1 MQQVGQH
8 ARLPTNNKDY
18 TMTISSMNIIEI
30 PIRKI
35 AIALTLSVLLTSCSA
50 SKAPEA
56 AQNEAN
62 EQSDK
67 TSAQTK
73 TTSEN
78 GSTENK
84 AGEIQLSVE
93 EIQQS
98 GVKVSAIQPEKIADQ
113 LILSANITANQDRI
127 AFVAPR
133 VEGRLIKVTANLGDQ
148 VKAGQSLA
156 VVDSIQIGEARA
168 EYHHAQSE
176 LKLAEANFQRT
187 DKLYKDEIVP
197 QRQWLE
203 AKNAYERAQTSAR
216 ESADHLHIL
225 AGSSDTGISTFVIT
239 APFSGVVI
247 EKDAVMGE
255 LSKPEGKLF
264 TIADLST
271 VWIEADV
278 SEKDLGKLAIGSP
291 ATVTVSSFPDE
302 LFKGKVSYISS
313 IFDKQ
318 TRTVKARI
326 ELPNPDSKLRIDMF
340 ARAMVDLTSSRE
352 ALILPQE
359 AVLLVQGQSTVYIQ
373 SDNGFEAR
381 PVEVGEQLNKG
392 VVITS
397 GLKPGEQVV
406 ISGAYTL
413 KSRQLKSQIGDA
425 D

>member
-1 MQQVGQH
+1 M
-8 ARLPTNNKDY
+8 P
-18 TMTISSMNIIEI
+18 ISSISMKEI
-30 PIRKI
+30 PIKKI
-35 AIALTLSVLLTSCSA
+35 AVALTLSLLLSSCGA
-50 SKAPEA
+50 SKAPESA
-56 AQNEAN
+56 KETTDNK
-62 EQSDK
+62 EQPAK
-67 TSAQTK
+67 ATSA
-73 TTSEN
+73 EN
-78 GSTENK
+78 AAESKSGS
-84 AGEIQLSVE
+84 AGIHLSAEELQQSNIKVKDIQLE
-93 EIQQS
+93 
-98 GVKVSAIQPEKIADQ
+98 KVSDQ
-113 LILSANITANQDRI
+113 LVLSANITANQDRI

-133 VEGRLIKVTANLGDQ
+133 VEGKLIKVTANLGDQ
-148 VKAGQSLA
+148 VKAGQALA
-156 VVDSIQIGEARA
+156 VIDSVQMGEVRA
-168 EYHHAQSE
+168 EYRKAQSE
-176 LKLAEANFQRT
+176 LKLAEANFRRI
-187 DKLYKDEIVP
+187 DKLYKEEVVP

-203 AKNAYERAQTSAR
+203 VKNAYERAQTSNRAG
-216 ESADHLHIL
+216 ADHLRIL
-225 AGSSDTGISTFVIT
+225 AGAADTGVSTYVIT

-255 LSKPEGKLF
+255 LAKPEGKLF

-278 SEKDLGKLAIGSP
+278 SEKDLGKLTVGSP
-291 ATVTVSSFPDE
+291 ATVTVSSFADE
-302 LFKGKVSYISS
+302 SFKGKVSYISS

-326 ELPNPDSKLRIDMF
+326 ELPNPDRKLRIDMF

-373 SDNGFEAR
+373 TENGFEAR

-397 GLKPGEQVV
+397 GLKSGEQVV
-406 ISGAYTL
+406 ISGAYAL

>member
-1 MQQVGQH
+1 M
-8 ARLPTNNKDY
+8 P
-18 TMTISSMNIIEI
+18 ISSISIKEI
-30 PIRKI
+30 PIKKI
-35 AIALTLSVLLTSCSA
+35 ALAVTLSLLLSSCGA
-50 SKAPEA
+50 SKAPESA
-56 AQNEAN
+56 KETTDNK
-62 EQSDK
+62 EQPAK
-67 TSAQTK
+67 ATSAENTAEPK
-73 TTSEN
+73 SESGKIHLSAEELQQSN
-78 GSTENK
+78 ITVTQ
-84 AGEIQLSVE
+84 IQLE
-93 EIQQS
+93 
-98 GVKVSAIQPEKIADQ
+98 KVSDQ

-133 VEGRLIKVTANLGDQ
+133 VEGKLIKVTANLGDQ

-156 VVDSIQIGEARA
+156 VIDSIQMGEARA
-168 EYHHAQSE
+168 EYRHAQSE

-187 DKLYKDEIVP
+187 DKLYKDEVVP

-203 AKNAYERAQTSAR
+203 VKNAYERAQTTAR

-225 AGSSDTGISTFVIT
+225 VGSSDTGISTFVIT

-255 LSKPEGKLF
+255 LAKPEGKLF

-278 SEKDLGKLAIGSP
+278 SEKDLGKLTIGSP
-291 ATVTVSSFPDE
+291 ATVSVSSFPDDS
-302 LFKGKVSYISS
+302 FKGKVSYVSS
-313 IFDKQ
+313 IFDKE

-326 ELPNPDSKLRIDMF
+326 ELPNPDRKLRIDMF
-340 ARAMVDLTSSRE
+340 ARAVIDLTSSRE

-359 AVLLVQGQSTVYIQ
+359 AVLLVQGQSTVYVQ
-373 SDNGFEAR
+373 TEGGFEAR
-381 PVEVGEQLNKG
+381 AVEVGEQLNKG

-397 GLKPGEQVV
+397 GLKAGEQVV
-406 ISGAYTL
+406 TGGAYAL

>member
-1 MQQVGQH
+1 M
-8 ARLPTNNKDY
+8 P
-18 TMTISSMNIIEI
+18 ISSISMKEM
-30 PIRKI
+30 PIKKI
-35 AIALTLSVLLTSCSA
+35 AVAVTLSFLLSGCG
-50 SKAPEA
+50 SKTPESGKEIA
-56 AQNEAN
+56 DNK
-62 EQSDK
+62 EQP
-67 TSAQTK
+67 TK
-73 TTSEN
+73 SNSSEN
-78 GSTENK
+78 AAESHRGSDEIRLSAEELKQSNITVK
-84 AGEIQLSVE
+84 DIQLE
-93 EIQQS
+93 
-98 GVKVSAIQPEKIADQ
+98 KVADQ

-133 VEGRLIKVTANLGDQ
+133 VEGKLIKVTANLGDQ
-148 VKAGQSLA
+148 VKTGQALA
-156 VVDSIQIGEARA
+156 VIDSIQMGEARA
-168 EYHHAQSE
+168 EYHRAKSE
-176 LKLAEANFQRT
+176 LKLAEANFRRI
-187 DKLYKDEIVP
+187 DKLYKDEVVP

-203 AKNAYERAQTSAR
+203 VKNAYERAQTNAR

-225 AGSSDTGISTFVIT
+225 VGSSDTGISTFVIT

-247 EKDAVMGE
+247 EKDAVIGE
-255 LSKPEGKLF
+255 LVKPENKLF

-278 SEKDLGKLAIGSP
+278 SEKDLGKLTVGSP
-291 ATVTVSSFPDE
+291 ATVTVTSFPDE
-302 LFKGKVSYISS
+302 SFKGKVSYISS

-326 ELPNPDSKLRIDMF
+326 ELPNPDRKLRIDMF

-373 SDNGFEAR
+373 TENGFEAR

-397 GLKPGEQVV
+397 GLKSDEQVV
-406 ISGAYTL
+406 ISGAYAL

>member
-1 MQQVGQH
+1 M
-8 ARLPTNNKDY
+8 P
-18 TMTISSMNIIEI
+18 ISSISIKEI
-30 PIRKI
+30 PIKKI
-35 AIALTLSVLLTSCSA
+35 AVAVTFSLLLSSCGA
-50 SKAPEA
+50 SKAPETAKVTLDREEQPAKETA
-56 AQNEAN
+56 AENTAEPKSGSGKINLSAEELQ
-62 EQSDK
+62 QSNI
-67 TSAQTK
+67 TVTK
-73 TTSEN
+73 
-78 GSTENK
+78 
-84 AGEIQLSVE
+84 IQLE
-93 EIQQS
+93 
-98 GVKVSAIQPEKIADQ
+98 KVSDQ

-133 VEGRLIKVTANLGDQ
+133 VEGKLIKVTANLGDQ

-156 VVDSIQIGEARA
+156 VIDSIQMGEARA
-168 EYHHAQSE
+168 EYRHAQSE

-187 DKLYKDEIVP
+187 DKLYKDEVVP

-203 AKNAYERAQTSAR
+203 VKNAYERAQTTAR

-225 AGSSDTGISTFVIT
+225 VGSSDTGISTFVIT

-255 LSKPEGKLF
+255 LAKPEGKLF

-278 SEKDLGKLAIGSP
+278 SEKDLGKLTIGSP
-291 ATVTVSSFPDE
+291 ATVSVSSFPEDS
-302 LFKGKVSYISS
+302 FKGKVSYISS
-313 IFDKQ
+313 IFDKE

-326 ELPNPDSKLRIDMF
+326 ELPNPDRKLRIDMF
-340 ARAMVDLTSSRE
+340 ARAVIDLTSSRE

-359 AVLLVQGQSTVYIQ
+359 AVLLVQGQSIVYVE
-373 SDNGFEAR
+373 NEGGFEAR
-381 PVEVGEQLNKG
+381 AVEVGEQLNKG

-397 GLKPGEQVV
+397 GLKAGEQVV
-406 ISGAYTL
+406 TGGAYAL

>member
-1 MQQVGQH
+1 M
-8 ARLPTNNKDY
+8 P
-18 TMTISSMNIIEI
+18 ISSSMKEI
-30 PIRKI
+30 PIKKI
-35 AIALTLSVLLTSCSA
+35 AVAVTLSLLLSSCGA
-50 SKAPEA
+50 SKAPESAKENTDNREQPAKAISAENA
-56 AQNEAN
+56 AVPKSKSEEIHLSAEELQ
-62 EQSDK
+62 QSNITVK
-67 TSAQTK
+67 
-73 TTSEN
+73 N
-78 GSTENK
+78 
-84 AGEIQLSVE
+84 IQLE
-93 EIQQS
+93 
-98 GVKVSAIQPEKIADQ
+98 KVADQ

-133 VEGRLIKVTANLGDQ
+133 VEGKLIKVTANLGDQ
-148 VKAGQSLA
+148 VKAGQALA
-156 VVDSIQIGEARA
+156 VIDSIQMGEARA
-168 EYHHAQSE
+168 EYRHAQSE

-187 DKLYKDEIVP
+187 DKLYKDEVVP

-203 AKNAYERAQTSAR
+203 VKNAYERAQTTAR

-225 AGSSDTGISTFVIT
+225 VGSSDTGISTFVIT

-255 LSKPEGKLF
+255 LAKPEGKLF

-278 SEKDLGKLAIGSP
+278 SEKDLGKLTVGSP

-302 LFKGKVSYISS
+302 SFKGKVSYISS
-313 IFDKQ
+313 IFDKE

-326 ELPNPDSKLRIDMF
+326 ELPNPDRKLRIDMF

-373 SDNGFEAR
+373 TENGFEVR

-397 GLKPGEQVV
+397 GLKSGEQVV
-406 ISGAYTL
+406 ISGAYAL

>member
-1 MQQVGQH
+1 MK
-8 ARLPTNNKDY
+8 A
-18 TMTISSMNIIEI
+18 I
-30 PIRKI
+30 PIKKI
-35 AIALTLSVLLTSCSA
+35 AVAVTLSLLLSSCGA
-50 SKAPEA
+50 SKTPEA
-56 AQNEAN
+56 AKESTDSK
-62 EQSDK
+62 EQPAK
-67 TSAQTK
+67 ATSAKKTAEPKSDGKINLSAEELQQSNITVTK
-73 TTSEN
+73 
-78 GSTENK
+78 
-84 AGEIQLSVE
+84 IQLEQV
-93 EIQQS
+93 
-98 GVKVSAIQPEKIADQ
+98 ADQ

-133 VEGRLIKVTANLGDQ
+133 VEGKLIKVTANLGDQ
-148 VKAGQSLA
+148 VKTGQSLA
-156 VVDSIQIGEARA
+156 VIDSIQMGEARA
-168 EYHHAQSE
+168 EYRHAQSE

-187 DKLYKDEIVP
+187 DKLYKDEVVP

-203 AKNAYERAQTSAR
+203 VKNAYERAQTTAR

-225 AGSSDTGISTFVIT
+225 VGSSDTGISTFVIT

-255 LSKPEGKLF
+255 LAKPEGKLF

-278 SEKDLGKLAIGSP
+278 SEKDLGKLTIGSP

-302 LFKGKVSYISS
+302 SFKGKVSYVSS
-313 IFDKQ
+313 IFDKE

-326 ELPNPDSKLRIDMF
+326 ELPNPARKLRIDMF
-340 ARAMVDLTSSRE
+340 ARAVIDLTSSRE

-359 AVLLVQGQSTVYIQ
+359 AVLLVQGQSTVYVQ
-373 SDNGFEAR
+373 TEGGFEAR
-381 PVEVGEQLNKG
+381 AVEVGEQLNKG

-397 GLKPGEQVV
+397 GLKAGEQVV
-406 ISGAYTL
+406 TGGAYAL

>member
-1 MQQVGQH
+1 
-8 ARLPTNNKDY
+8 
-18 TMTISSMNIIEI
+18 MTSSMNIREI
-30 PIRKI
+30 PIKKI
-35 AIALTLSVLLTSCSA
+35 AIAVTLSVLLTSCDA

-56 AQNEAN
+56 TQIVAN

-67 TSAQTK
+67 ASPEAK
-73 TTSEN
+73 ASSEK
-78 GSTENK
+78 GAVENK
-84 AGEIQLSVE
+84 AGEIQLSAE

-168 EYHHAQSE
+168 EYRHAQSE

-225 AGSSDTGISTFVIT
+225 AGSLDTGISTFVIT

>member
-1 MQQVGQH
+1 M
-8 ARLPTNNKDY
+8 P
-18 TMTISSMNIIEI
+18 ISSISMKEI
-30 PIRKI
+30 PIKKMVV
-35 AIALTLSVLLTSCSA
+35 AVTLSALLTSCGA
-50 SKAPEA
+50 SKTPEA
-56 AQNEAN
+56 APKEAI
-62 EQSDK
+62 EKSAK
-67 TSAQTK
+67 TSPEAK
-73 TTSEN
+73 ANSEK
-78 GSTENK
+78 GTAENK
-84 AGEIQLSVE
+84 AGEIQLSAE
-93 EIQQS
+93 EILQS
-98 GVKVSAIQPEKIADQ
+98 GVKVTAIQSEKIADQ

-133 VEGRLIKVTANLGDQ
+133 VEGKLIKVTANLGDQ

-156 VVDSIQIGEARA
+156 IIDSIQMGEARA
-168 EYHHAQSE
+168 EYHRAKSE

-187 DKLYKDEIVP
+187 DKLYKEEVVP

-203 AKNAYERAQTSAR
+203 VKNAYERAQTNAR

-225 AGSSDTGISTFVIT
+225 VGSSDTGISTFVIT

-247 EKDAVMGE
+247 EKDAVIGE
-255 LSKPEGKLF
+255 LVKPENKLF

-278 SEKDLGKLAIGSP
+278 SEKDLGKLTVGSP
-291 ATVTVSSFPDE
+291 ATVTVSSFPE
-302 LFKGKVSYISS
+302 ESFKGKVSYISS

-326 ELPNPDSKLRIDMF
+326 ELPNPDRKLRIDMF

-373 SDNGFEAR
+373 TENGFEAR

-392 VVITS
+392 VVVTS
-397 GLKPGEQVV
+397 GLKSGEQVV
-406 ISGAYTL
+406 ISGAYAL

>member
-1 MQQVGQH
+1 M
-8 ARLPTNNKDY
+8 P
-18 TMTISSMNIIEI
+18 ISSISMKEI
-30 PIRKI
+30 PIKKI
-35 AIALTLSVLLTSCSA
+35 VVAVTLSLLLSSCGA
-50 SKAPEA
+50 SKTPESA
-56 AQNEAN
+56 KETTDNK
-62 EQSDK
+62 EQPAK
-67 TSAQTK
+67 AISAENATEPK
-73 TTSEN
+73 SE
-78 GSTENK
+78 S
-84 AGEIQLSVE
+84 GEIRLSAE
-93 EIQQS
+93 ELQQS
-98 GVKVSAIQPEKIADQ
+98 NITVKNIQLEKVADQ

-133 VEGRLIKVTANLGDQ
+133 VEGKLIKVTANLGDQ
-148 VKAGQSLA
+148 VKAGQALA
-156 VVDSIQIGEARA
+156 VIDSIQMGEARA
-168 EYHHAQSE
+168 EYRHAQSE

-187 DKLYKDEIVP
+187 DKLYKDEVVP

-203 AKNAYERAQTSAR
+203 VKNAYERAQITAR

-225 AGSSDTGISTFVIT
+225 VGSSDTGISTFVIT

-255 LSKPEGKLF
+255 LAKPEGKLF

-278 SEKDLGKLAIGSP
+278 SEKDLGKLTVGSP

-302 LFKGKVSYISS
+302 SFKGKVSYISS
-313 IFDKQ
+313 IFDKE

-326 ELPNPDSKLRIDMF
+326 ELPNPDRKLRIDMF

-373 SDNGFEAR
+373 TENGFEVR

-397 GLKPGEQVV
+397 GLKSGEQVV
-406 ISGAYTL
+406 ISGAYAL

>member
-1 MQQVGQH
+1 
-8 ARLPTNNKDY
+8 
-18 TMTISSMNIIEI
+18 MTISSMNITDI

-56 AQNEAN
+56 AQKETD

-67 TSAQTK
+67 PLPEAKAS
-73 TTSEN
+73 SEK
-78 GSTENK
+78 GIAENNK
-84 AGEIQLSVE
+84 DLIQLSAE

-98 GVKVSAIQPEKIADQ
+98 GVKVTDIQSEKIADQ
-113 LILSANITANQDRI
+113 LILSANIAANQDRI

-133 VEGRLIKVTANLGDQ
+133 VEGKLIKVTANLGDQ

-156 VVDSIQIGEARA
+156 VIDSIQMGEVRA
-168 EYHHAQSE
+168 ENRHALSE

-187 DKLYKDEIVP
+187 DKLYKDEVVP

-203 AKNAYERAQTSAR
+203 VKNAYERAQTSAR

-225 AGSSDTGISTFVIT
+225 VGSSDTGVSTFVIT

-255 LSKPEGKLF
+255 LAKPEGKLF

-278 SEKDLGKLAIGSP
+278 SEKDLGKLTVGSP

-302 LFKGKVSYISS
+302 SFKGKVSYVSS
-313 IFDKQ
+313 IFDKE

-326 ELPNPDSKLRIDMF
+326 ELPNPDRKLRIDMF
-340 ARAMVDLTSSRE
+340 ARAMVDLASSRD
-352 ALILPQE
+352 ALILPQD

-373 SDNGFEAR
+373 TEKGFEAR
-381 PVEVGEQLNKG
+381 PVELGEQLNKG
-392 VVITS
+392 VVIKS
-397 GLKPGEQVV
+397 GLKAGEQVV
-406 ISGAYTL
+406 TSGAYAL
-413 KSRQLKSQIGDA
+413 KSRQLKSQIGEE
-425 D
+425 

>member
-1 MQQVGQH
+1 
-8 ARLPTNNKDY
+8 
-18 TMTISSMNIIEI
+18 MTISSMNIIEI
-30 PIRKI
+30 PIKKI
-35 AIALTLSVLLTSCSA
+35 AIAVTLSVFLTSCGV
-50 SKAPEA
+50 SKAPEV
-56 AQNEAN
+56 AQNKAN

-67 TSAQTK
+67 TPAQIK
-73 TTSEN
+73 TTLEN

-93 EIQQS
+93 EMQQS

-168 EYHHAQSE
+168 EYRHAQSE

-216 ESADHLHIL
+216 ESAGHLHIL

-397 GLKPGEQVV
+397 GLKSGEQVV

>member
-1 MQQVGQH
+1 
-8 ARLPTNNKDY
+8 
-18 TMTISSMNIIEI
+18 MTILSMNIIEI

-50 SKAPEA
+50 SKAPES
-56 AQNEAN
+56 AQKETN

-67 TSAQTK
+67 TSPEAK
-73 TTSEN
+73 ASSEKGIVKN
-78 GSTENK
+78 NK
-84 AGEIQLSVE
+84 GLIQLSVE

-98 GVKVSAIQPEKIADQ
+98 SVKVTAIQPEKIADQ

-133 VEGRLIKVTANLGDQ
+133 VEGKLIKVTANLGDQ

-156 VVDSIQIGEARA
+156 VIDSIQMGEARA
-168 EYHHAQSE
+168 EYRHAQSE

-187 DKLYKDEIVP
+187 DRLYKDEVVP

-203 AKNAYERAQTSAR
+203 VKNAYERAQTTAR

-225 AGSSDTGISTFVIT
+225 VGSSDTGISTFVIT

-255 LSKPEGKLF
+255 LAKPEGKLF

-397 GLKPGEQVV
+397 GLKSGEQVV

>member
-1 MQQVGQH
+1 
-8 ARLPTNNKDY
+8 
-18 TMTISSMNIIEI
+18 MTISSMNIIEI

-373 SDNGFEAR
+373 SDNGFKAR

>member
-1 MQQVGQH
+1 M
-8 ARLPTNNKDY
+8 P
-18 TMTISSMNIIEI
+18 ISSISMKEI
-30 PIRKI
+30 PFKKI
-35 AIALTLSVLLTSCSA
+35 AVAVTLSLLLSSCGA
-50 SKAPEA
+50 SKDPESA
-56 AQNEAN
+56 KENTDN
-62 EQSDK
+62 KEQPTKATVAENIAEPKGESGMIYL
-67 TSAQTK
+67 SA
-73 TTSEN
+73 
-78 GSTENK
+78 
-84 AGEIQLSVE
+84 E
-93 EIQQS
+93 ELQQS
-98 GVKVSAIQPEKIADQ
+98 NVTITKIQPEKLSDQ

-133 VEGRLIKVTANLGDQ
+133 VEGKLIKVTVNLGDQ

-156 VVDSIQIGEARA
+156 VIDSIQMGEARA
-168 EYHHAQSE
+168 EYRHAQSE

-187 DKLYKDEIVP
+187 DKLYKDEVVP

-203 AKNAYERAQTSAR
+203 VKNAYERAQTTAR

-225 AGSSDTGISTFVIT
+225 VGSSDTGISTFVIT

-255 LSKPEGKLF
+255 LAKPEGKLF

-278 SEKDLGKLAIGSP
+278 SEKDLGKLTVGSP

-302 LFKGKVSYISS
+302 SFKGKVSYVSS
-313 IFDKQ
+313 IFDKE

-326 ELPNPDSKLRIDMF
+326 ELPNPDRKLRIDMF
-340 ARAMVDLTSSRE
+340 AKAMVDLTSSRE
-352 ALILPQE
+352 AFILPQE
-359 AVLLVQGQSTVYIQ
+359 AVLLVQGQSTVYVQIE
-373 SDNGFEAR
+373 DGFEAR
-381 PVEVGEQLNKG
+381 PVQVGEQLNKG

-397 GLKPGEQVV
+397 GLQAGEQVV
-406 ISGAYTL
+406 TSGAYAL

>member
-1 MQQVGQH
+1 M
-8 ARLPTNNKDY
+8 P
-18 TMTISSMNIIEI
+18 ISSISMKEI
-30 PIRKI
+30 PIKKI
-35 AIALTLSVLLTSCSA
+35 AVTVTLCLLLSSCGA
-50 SKAPEA
+50 SKAPESA
-56 AQNEAN
+56 KETIDNK
-62 EQSDK
+62 EQPAK
-67 TSAQTK
+67 ATSA
-73 TTSEN
+73 EN
-78 GSTENK
+78 TAEPKRESGKIHLSTE
-84 AGEIQLSVE
+84 EL
-93 EIQQS
+93 QQS
-98 GVKVSAIQPEKIADQ
+98 NITVAKIQPEKLSDQ

-133 VEGRLIKVTANLGDQ
+133 VEGKLIKVSANLGDQ

-156 VVDSIQIGEARA
+156 VIDSIQMGEARA
-168 EYHHAQSE
+168 EYRHAQSE

-187 DKLYKDEIVP
+187 DKLYKDEVVP

-203 AKNAYERAQTSAR
+203 VKNAYERAQTTAR

-225 AGSSDTGISTFVIT
+225 VGSSDTGISTFVIT

-255 LSKPEGKLF
+255 LAKPEGKLF

-278 SEKDLGKLAIGSP
+278 SEKDLGKLTVGSP

-302 LFKGKVSYISS
+302 SFKGKVSYVSS
-313 IFDKQ
+313 IFDKE

-326 ELPNPDSKLRIDMF
+326 ELPNPDRKLRIDMF
-340 ARAMVDLTSSRE
+340 ARAVIDLTSSRE

-359 AVLLVQGQSTVYIQ
+359 AILLVQGQSTVYVQ
-373 SDNGFEAR
+373 TEGGFEAR
-381 PVEVGEQLNKG
+381 AVEVGEQINKG
-392 VVITS
+392 IVITS
-397 GLKPGEQVV
+397 GLKAGEQVV
-406 ISGAYTL
+406 TGGAYAL

>member
-1 MQQVGQH
+1 MQ
-8 ARLPTNNKDY
+8 LNCYKTLL
-18 TMTISSMNIIEI
+18 
-30 PIRKI
+30 
-35 AIALTLSVLLTSCSA
+35 LTLTFSILLMGCGA
-50 SKAPEA
+50 SKTPEA
-56 AQNEAN
+56 SPKEAT

-67 TSAQTK
+67 TLSETK
-73 TTSEN
+73 VT
-78 GSTENK
+78 TENK
-84 AGEIQLSVE
+84 KAEIQLSDE

-98 GVKVSAIQPEKIADQ
+98 GLTIVTIQPEKISDQ
-113 LILSANITANQDRI
+113 LVLSANITANQDRI

-133 VEGRLIKVTANLGDQ
+133 VEGKVIKVTANLGDQ

-156 VVDSIQIGEARA
+156 VVDSIQMGEARA
-168 EYHHAQSE
+168 ENRHAQSE

-187 DKLYKDEIVP
+187 DKLYKDEVVP

-203 AKNAYERAQTSAR
+203 VKNAYERAQTTAR

-225 AGSSDTGISTFVIT
+225 VGSSDTGISTFVIT

-255 LSKPEGKLF
+255 LAKPEDKLF

-271 VWIEADV
+271 VWIEANV
-278 SEKDLGKLAIGSP
+278 AEKDLGKLTVGSP
-291 ATVTVSSFPDE
+291 TTVTVSSFPDE
-302 LFKGKVSYISS
+302 SFKGKVSYVSS
-313 IFDKQ
+313 IFDKE

-326 ELPNPDSKLRIDMF
+326 ELPNPDRKLRIDMF
-340 ARAMVDLTSSRE
+340 AKAMVDLSSSRE

-359 AVLLVQGQSTVYIQ
+359 AVLLVQGQSTVYVQ
-373 SDNGFEAR
+373 TEGGFEAR
-381 PVEVGEQLNKG
+381 AVEVGEQLNKG

-397 GLKPGEQVV
+397 GLKAGEHVV
-406 ISGAYTL
+406 TGGAYTL

>member
-1 MQQVGQH
+1 M
-8 ARLPTNNKDY
+8 L
-18 TMTISSMNIIEI
+18 ISSISMKEI
-30 PIRKI
+30 PIKKI
-35 AIALTLSVLLTSCSA
+35 AVAMTLSLLLSSCGA
-50 SKAPEA
+50 SKTPESA
-56 AQNEAN
+56 KETTDYK
-62 EQSDK
+62 EQPAK
-67 TSAQTK
+67 ATSAEN
-73 TTSEN
+73 TTTPQSK
-78 GSTENK
+78 G
-84 AGEIQLSVE
+84 GEIHLSAE
-93 EIQQS
+93 ELQQS
-98 GVKVSAIQPEKIADQ
+98 NITFKNIQLEKVADQ

-133 VEGRLIKVTANLGDQ
+133 VEGKLIKVTANLGDQ

-156 VVDSIQIGEARA
+156 VIDSIQMGEVRA
-168 EYHHAQSE
+168 EYRQAQSE
-176 LKLAEANFQRT
+176 LKLAEANFRRI
-187 DKLYKDEIVP
+187 DKLYKEEVVP

-203 AKNAYERAQTSAR
+203 VKNAYERAQTSSRAG
-216 ESADHLHIL
+216 ADHLRIL
-225 AGSSDTGISTFVIT
+225 VGSSDTGVSTYVIT

-255 LSKPEGKLF
+255 LAKPESKLF

-278 SEKDLGKLAIGSP
+278 SEKDLGKITVGSP
-291 ATVTVSSFPDE
+291 VTVTVSSFPDE
-302 LFKGKVSYISS
+302 SFKGKVSYISS

-326 ELPNPDSKLRIDMF
+326 ELPNPDRKLRIDMF

-352 ALILPQE
+352 ALVLPQE

-373 SDNGFEAR
+373 TENGFEAR

-397 GLKPGEQVV
+397 GLKSGEQVV
-406 ISGAYTL
+406 ISGAYAL

>member
-1 MQQVGQH
+1 MSQPINH
-8 ARLPTNNKDY
+8 KDN
-18 TMTISSMNIIEI
+18 TMPISSISMKEI
-30 PIRKI
+30 PIKKI
-35 AIALTLSVLLTSCSA
+35 AVAVTLSVLLTSCGA
-50 SKAPEA
+50 SKTPEA
-56 AQNEAN
+56 TQKEAT
-62 EQSDK
+62 EQSVK
-67 TSAQTK
+67 TSPEAK
-73 TTSEN
+73 VSSEK
-78 GSTENK
+78 GAAENK
-84 AGEIQLSVE
+84 AGEIQLSAE

-98 GVKVSAIQPEKIADQ
+98 GLTVTTIQPEKVSDQ
-113 LILSANITANQDRI
+113 LVLSANIAANQDRI

-133 VEGRLIKVTANLGDQ
+133 VEGKLIKVTANLGDQ

-156 VVDSIQIGEARA
+156 IVDSIQMGEARA
-168 EYHHAQSE
+168 EYRHAQSE
-176 LKLAEANFQRT
+176 LKLAEANFERT
-187 DKLYKDEIVP
+187 DKLYKEEVVP

-203 AKNAYERAQTSAR
+203 VKNAYERAQTSAR

-225 AGSSDTGISTFVIT
+225 VGSSDTGISTFVIT

-255 LSKPEGKLF
+255 LAKPEDKLF

-271 VWIEADV
+271 VWIEANV
-278 SEKDLGKLAIGSP
+278 SEKDLGKLTIGSP

-302 LFKGKVSYISS
+302 SFKGKVSYISS
-313 IFDKQ
+313 IFDKE

-326 ELPNPDSKLRIDMF
+326 ELPNPDKKLRIDMF
-340 ARAMVDLTSSRE
+340 ARAMVDLTSSRD
-352 ALILPQE
+352 AIILPQE

-373 SDNGFEAR
+373 TEGGFEAR

-397 GLKPGEQVV
+397 GLKAGELVV
-406 ISGAYTL
+406 TGGAYAL

>member
-1 MQQVGQH
+1 M
-8 ARLPTNNKDY
+8 P
-18 TMTISSMNIIEI
+18 ISSISMKEI
-30 PIRKI
+30 PIKKI
-35 AIALTLSVLLTSCSA
+35 AVAVTLSLLLSSCGA
-50 SKAPEA
+50 SKAPESA
-56 AQNEAN
+56 KETTDNK
-62 EQSDK
+62 EQPAKAS
-67 TSAQTK
+67 T
-73 TTSEN
+73 
-78 GSTENK
+78 TENATEPK
-84 AGEIQLSVE
+84 GESGKIHLSAEELQQSNITVTKIQLE
-93 EIQQS
+93 
-98 GVKVSAIQPEKIADQ
+98 KVSDQ

-133 VEGRLIKVTANLGDQ
+133 VEGKLIKVTANLGDQ
-148 VKAGQSLA
+148 VKTGQSLA
-156 VVDSIQIGEARA
+156 VIDSIQMGEARA
-168 EYHHAQSE
+168 EYRHAQSE

-187 DKLYKDEIVP
+187 DKLYKDEVVP

-203 AKNAYERAQTSAR
+203 VKNAYERAQTTAR

-225 AGSSDTGISTFVIT
+225 VGSSDTGISTFVIT

-255 LSKPEGKLF
+255 LAKPEGKLF

-278 SEKDLGKLAIGSP
+278 SEKDLGKLSVGSL
-291 ATVTVSSFPDE
+291 ATVTVSSFPDDS
-302 LFKGKVSYISS
+302 FKGKVSYISS

-326 ELPNPDSKLRIDMF
+326 ELPNPDRKLRIDMF
-340 ARAMVDLTSSRE
+340 ARAMVDLSSSRE

-359 AVLLVQGQSTVYIQ
+359 AVLLVQGQSTVYVQ
-373 SDNGFEAR
+373 TENGFEAR

-397 GLKPGEQVV
+397 GLKSGEQVV
-406 ISGAYTL
+406 ISGAYAL

>member
-1 MQQVGQH
+1 
-8 ARLPTNNKDY
+8 
-18 TMTISSMNIIEI
+18 MTISSMNITDI

-56 AQNEAN
+56 VQKETD

-67 TSAQTK
+67 PLPEAKAS
-73 TTSEN
+73 SEK
-78 GSTENK
+78 GIAENNK
-84 AGEIQLSVE
+84 DLIQLSAE
-93 EIQQS
+93 DIQQS
-98 GVKVSAIQPEKIADQ
+98 GVKVTDIQSEKIADQ
-113 LILSANITANQDRI
+113 LILSANIAANQDRI

-133 VEGRLIKVTANLGDQ
+133 VEGKLIKVTANLGDQ

-156 VVDSIQIGEARA
+156 VIDSIQMGEARA
-168 EYHHAQSE
+168 ENRHALSE

-187 DKLYKDEIVP
+187 DKLYKDEVVP

-203 AKNAYERAQTSAR
+203 VKNAYERAQTSAR

-225 AGSSDTGISTFVIT
+225 VGSSDTGISTFVIT

-255 LSKPEGKLF
+255 LAKPEGKLF

-278 SEKDLGKLAIGSP
+278 SEKDLGKLTVGSP

-302 LFKGKVSYISS
+302 SFKGKVSYVSS
-313 IFDKQ
+313 IFDKE

-326 ELPNPDSKLRIDMF
+326 ELLNPDRKLRIDMF
-340 ARAMVDLTSSRE
+340 ARAMVDLASSRD
-352 ALILPQE
+352 ALILPQD

-373 SDNGFEAR
+373 TENGFEAR
-381 PVEVGEQLNKG
+381 PVELGEQLNKG
-392 VVITS
+392 VVIKS
-397 GLKPGEQVV
+397 GLKAGEQVV
-406 ISGAYTL
+406 TSGAYAL
-413 KSRQLKSQIGDA
+413 KSRQLKSQIGEE
-425 D
+425 